1 MEFTLTEDHLKL
13 LKNMYVGWSCSEFGA
28 PEIDPKRPYG
38 NGDVIG
44 DIHEI
49 LTVTSSSSW
58 EEIPEELEEKYNKLH
73 KETETALQIVLNTL
87 SFVPGRYRK
96 IHPYGRDWELIE
108 SNQQYVIEVDEKFN
122 NALSDLAERV
132 GKDKEEII
140 NDALNYYE
148 NSVNEWEKVFT
159 RLSN

>member
-13 LKNMYVGWSCSEFGA
+13 LQNMYVGWSCSEFGA

-38 NGDVIG
+38 NSDVIG

-49 LTVTSSSSW
+49 LTGTYSSW
-58 EEIPEELEEKYNKLH
+58 EDIPEELKEKYNKLH
-73 KETETALQIVLNTL
+73 KETETALEIILHTR

-96 IHPYGRDWELIE
+96 SKPYGRDWELIE
-108 SNQQYVIEVDEKFN
+108 SNPQYAIVVPEKFN
-122 NALSDLAERV
+122 KALSDLAERV
-132 GKDKEEII
+132 GKDKEEVI
-140 NDALNYYE
+140 NDALNYYKK
-148 NSVNEWEKVFT
+148 SVNEWEKVFT

>member
-1 MEFTLTEDHLKL
+1 MW
-13 LKNMYVGWSCSEFGA
+13 VGWNLCEFGA

-38 NGDVIG
+38 NSDVIG

-49 LTVTSSSSW
+49 LTGTYSSW
-58 EEIPEELEEKYNKLH
+58 EDIPEELEEKYNKLH
-73 KETETALQIVLNTL
+73 KETETALEIVLHTR
-87 SFVPGRYRK
+87 SFVVGRYRK
-96 IHPYGRDWELIE
+96 SKPYGRDWKLIE
-108 SNQQYVIEVDEKFN
+108 GNQQYVIEVDEKFN

-140 NDALNYYE
+140 KDALNYYK

-159 RLSN
+159 RLNN